1 MEQNQVQFSFYITYV
16 LLLTTATITFI
27 EAMRTNIPNVR
38 HIFNLE
44 TCISLIAGYFYSLFV
59 AKINAEGS
67 KVDWNEISQLRYVD
81 WAITTPIMLLAL
93 CLVLA
98 NNIKEQVHL
107 INMVAIILLN
117 YFMLLVGYMGE
128 IGTMGRMEADLLGF
142 GAFFGMFYMIYNR
155 YVKKSSGIDNIVL
168 FSMYFAVWSLYGV
181 SYLLEE
187 KSKNIA
193 YNILDMFAKCMIGL
207 GLWVYYTKI
216 VKVD

>member
-16 LLLTTATITFI
+16 LLMTTATVTFI
-27 EAMRTNIPNVR
+27 EAMRTKVPNVR

-67 KVDWNEISQLRYVD
+67 KVNWSEISQLRYID
-81 WAITTPIMLLAL
+81 WSITTPIMLLAL

-98 NNIKEQVHL
+98 NNIKEPVHL
-107 INMVAIILLN
+107 INMVAIVLLN

-128 IGTMGRMEADLLGF
+128 IGTMGRMESDLLGF
-142 GAFFGMFYMIYNR
+142 GAFTGMFYMIYNR
-155 YVKKSSGIDNIVL
+155 YVKKSSGIDNTVL
-168 FSMYFAVWSLYGV
+168 FAMYFIVWSLYGV
-181 SYLLEE
+181 AYLLEE
-187 KSKNIA
+187 KNKNIA
-193 YNILDMFAKCMIGL
+193 YNILDMFSKCIIGL

-216 VKVD
+216 VKID

>member
-1 MEQNQVQFSFYITYV
+1 M
-16 LLLTTATITFI
+16 TTATVTFI
-27 EAMRTNIPNVR
+27 EAMRTKIPNVR

-67 KVDWNEISQLRYVD
+67 KVNWNEISQLRYVD
-81 WAITTPIMLLAL
+81 WSITTPIMLLAL

-98 NNIKEQVHL
+98 NNIKEPVHL
-107 INMVAIILLN
+107 INMAAIVLLN

-128 IGTMGRMEADLLGF
+128 IGSLNRLESELLGF
-142 GAFFGMFYMIYNR
+142 GAFFGMFHLIYNR
-155 YVKKSSGIDNIVL
+155 YVRKSTGIDNTVL
-168 FSMYFAVWSLYGV
+168 FTMYFAVWSLYGGA
-181 SYLLEE
+181 YLLEE
-187 KSKNIA
+187 KNKNIA

-216 VKVD
+216 VKID

>member
-98 NNIKEQVHL
+98 NNIKEPVHL
-107 INMVAIILLN
+107 INMAAIILLN

-128 IGTMGRMEADLLGF
+128 IGTMGRVESDLLGF

-155 YVKKSSGIDNIVL
+155 YVRKSSGIDNTVL
-168 FSMYFAVWSLYGV
+168 FAMYFTVWSLYGV
-181 SYLLEE
+181 AYLLEE
-187 KSKNIA
+187 KTKNIA
-193 YNILDMFAKCMIGL
+193 YNVLDMFAKCMIGL

-216 VKVD
+216 VKID

>member
-1 MEQNQVQFSFYITYV
+1 MEQGQVQFSFYITYV
-16 LLLTTATITFI
+16 LLLTTATVTFI

-98 NNIKEQVHL
+98 NNIKEPVHL
-107 INMVAIILLN
+107 INMAAIILLN

-128 IGTMGRMEADLLGF
+128 IGTMGRAESDLLGF

-155 YVKKSSGIDNIVL
+155 YVKKSSGIDNTVL
-168 FSMYFAVWSLYGV
+168 FTMYFVVWSLYGV
-181 SYLLEE
+181 AYLLEE
-187 KSKNIA
+187 KSKNIM
-193 YNILDMFAKCMIGL
+193 YNVLDMFAKCMIGL

-216 VKVD
+216 VKID

>member
-1 MEQNQVQFSFYITYV
+1 MEQSQVQFSFYITYV

-27 EAMRTNIPNVR
+27 EAMRTNVPNIR

-67 KVDWNEISQLRYVD
+67 KVNWNEISQLRYID
-81 WAITTPIMLLAL
+81 WAITTPFMLLAL

-98 NNIKEQVHL
+98 HNIKEQVHL
-107 INMVAIILLN
+107 INMAAIVLLN
-117 YFMLLVGYMGE
+117 YFMLIVGYMGE
-128 IGTMGRMEADLLGF
+128 TGVMGRIESDLLGF

-155 YVKKSSGIDNIVL
+155 YVRKSSGIDNTVL
-168 FSMYFAVWSLYGV
+168 FSMYFTVWSLYGGM
-181 SYLLEE
+181 YLLEE
-187 KSKNIA
+187 NSKNIA
-193 YNILDMFAKCMIGL
+193 YNILDMFSKCIIGL

-216 VKVD
+216 VKID

>member
-16 LLLTTATITFI
+16 LLMTTATVTFI
-27 EAMRTNIPNVR
+27 EAMRTKVPNVR

-44 TCISLIAGYFYSLFV
+44 TCISLIAGYFYSIFV

-67 KVDWNEISQLRYVD
+67 KVNWNEISQIRYAD
-81 WAITTPIMLLAL
+81 WSITTPIMLLAL

-98 NNIKEQVHL
+98 NNIKEPVHL
-107 INMVAIILLN
+107 INMAGIVLLN

-128 IGTMGRMEADLLGF
+128 TGTLSRLESELLGF
-142 GAFFGMFYMIYNR
+142 GAFSGMFYLIYNR
-155 YVKKSSGIDNIVL
+155 YVGQSTGTDNLIL
-168 FSMYFAVWSLYGV
+168 FMMYFVVWSLYGGAYV
-181 SYLLEE
+181 LEE

-193 YNILDMFAKCMIGL
+193 YNVLDMFSKCMIGL

-216 VKVD
+216 VKID